1 MPHSTTKTNQ
11 LGQEEGLAHSLD
23 QRRATLE
30 QLQATEEALREQ
42 NVQLEQTQDLVV
54 DEKRRYEQLFE
65 LAPDAYLVTD
75 MQGTLQEVTRAGAR
89 LLGAPARFL
98 IDKPLILFVVEAD
111 RAAFHAGLSKLAQGK
126 RTTDWELGV
135 QPRRGRAFD
144 AALSVTAVPGA
155 GGEAPTLRWLVR
167 NISRRVAAERQVREL
182 NAVLE
187 RRVAERTAELE
198 EANRLTSDL
207 LERER
212 AAREVAEAANRA
224 KDEFL
229 AIVSH
234 ELRTPLNAMSTWLYM
249 LRSGRLETAET
260 ERAQEVIERNLEVL
274 TKLID
279 DLLDVSQIV
288 AGKVRL
294 QLRPVDPRPVLEA
307 ALDTVR
313 PAAIAKSQ
321 DLEARL
327 DTEVGQVATD
337 PDRLQQIALNL
348 LSNAIKFTPAGGR
361 VEVRLS
367 RSGTPEAPWAELV
380 VRDTGQGIPP
390 AFLPFVFD
398 RFRQAEGS
406 RTRVHGG
413 MGLGLAIVRHL
424 VELHGGKVEAF
435 SAGVDQ
441 GATFKVALPIVR
453 PSSHL
458 ASEGGSPSRSE

>member
-1 MPHSTTKTNQ
+1 
-11 LGQEEGLAHSLD
+11 
-23 QRRATLE
+23 
-30 QLQATEEALREQ
+30 
-42 NVQLEQTQDLVV
+42 
-54 DEKRRYEQLFE
+54 
-65 LAPDAYLVTD
+65 
-75 MQGTLQEVTRAGAR
+75 
-89 LLGAPARFL
+89 
-98 IDKPLILFVVEAD
+98 
-111 RAAFHAGLSKLAQGK
+111 
-126 RTTDWELGV
+126 
-135 QPRRGRAFD
+135 
-144 AALSVTAVPGA
+144 
-155 GGEAPTLRWLVR
+155 
-167 NISRRVAAERQVREL
+167 
-182 NAVLE
+182 
-187 RRVAERTAELE
+187 
-198 EANRLTSDL
+198 
-207 LERER
+207 
-212 AAREVAEAANRA
+212 
-224 KDEFL
+224 
-229 AIVSH
+229 
-234 ELRTPLNAMSTWLYM
+234 
-249 LRSGRLETAET
+249 
-260 ERAQEVIERNLEVL
+260 
-274 TKLID
+274 
-279 DLLDVSQIV
+279 
-288 AGKVRL
+288 
-294 QLRPVDPRPVLEA
+294 LEA